1 MNVNTLTLDVSKEP
15 AHEPT
20 IYLGQGDKNG
30 TTLVV
35 NLFDNGS
42 VLDLTDK
49 TVSFLM
55 RTPGGTDYYQV
66 TGTVSGNT
74 ATFVIDETYA
84 AGHVGSTDVAYVKV
98 DDGDT
103 IITSTS
109 RIRVTVLPSATEG
122 VEPAPAYETAI
133 DEFLDDAQAQVD
145 EIIEEVE
152 AIIDYSVPLMSSS
165 TRGGAKLGSGLT
177 VDASEKLNIATA
189 STSALG
195 GVKVGN
201 GLEMDANDKLNV
213 TPATTSAIGGV
224 IPDGSSIT
232 VDADGTIH
240 GQAGGVTGVKG
251 DSESSYRTGNV
262 NITAANVG
270 AAASSHTHSAT
281 DITSGELAI
290 ANGGTGVSTAA
301 LARAE
306 LGSIPMGT
314 CNSISIATDKNIFPV
329 TLNGFEPFSGARI
342 LVKFSSA
349 KQGYSYLPDYLSI
362 NSTYQAAVYAG
373 GLITGTNN
381 QIDWSA
387 NAICEFVYDGSHW
400 NYLGNNIDGYEDYA
414 AGQAVAD
421 LATYTG
427 ANGTSYAA
435 YGTIQHQVDTLRD
448 SVAPFQFVVNDGAI
462 SVRIQSGSDAVY
474 FIYYRSAK
482 LLKASIE
489 TNGTWLSEQTIAS
502 W

>member
-35 NLFDNGS
+35 KLFDNGA
-42 VLDLTDK
+42 VLDLTDL
-49 TVSFLM
+49 TATFCM
-55 RTPGGTDYYQV
+55 RTPGGLDYYQV

-103 IITSTS
+103 TITSTS

-165 TRGGAKLGSGLT
+165 TRGGAKLGSGLN
-177 VDASEKLNIATA
+177 VDASEKLNLDI
-189 STSALG
+189 
-195 GVKVGN
+195 
-201 GLEMDANDKLNV
+201 
-213 TPATTSAIGGV
+213 ATTSSLGGV
-224 IPDGSSIT
+224 IPDGSTIT
-232 VDADGTIH
+232 IDNDGTIH

-251 DSESSYRTGNV
+251 DIESSYRTGNV

-373 GLITGTNN
+373 GAITGTNN

-448 SVAPFQFVVNDGAI
+448 SVAYKTSQTDQLEIGKGVDASQVIRIACVPKTGSRYTFVVFETGLELWKDGSKI
-462 SVRIQSGSDAVY
+462 KS
-474 FIYYRSAK
+474 
-482 LLKASIE
+482 
-489 TNGTWLSEQTIAS
+489 LSWS
-502 W
+502 S